1 MLPHMVRPI
10 LYAALLTIGL
20 CYAAE
25 EKKPQ
30 PTFTEPAAA
39 GPDYALQGEYEG
51 SMREKPFALQV
62 IALGSGAFDAT
73 VYPDGLPGKATT
85 HSGAKPQRVTGQK
98 SEDSTVFSGNG
109 WRGTLTKSGITL
121 HDFKGEAVGQLKRIE
136 RTSPSL
142 AAKAP
147 KGAVVLFDG
156 SSLDAFKPG
165 ARKTEESLLMEGVTT
180 QEEFGD
186 CTIHIEFRTPF
197 MPEARG
203 QGRGNSGIYLAG
215 RYEVQMLDS
224 FGLSGENNECGGIY
238 TVAKPIVNMCLP
250 PLAWQTYDIDFT
262 APRMDEKGAKL
273 SDATVTVRHNGVI
286 IHQSVK
292 LPSPTRAAP
301 ISTDGARGP
310 IHLQNHGNPVRYR
323 NIWVQRHDA

>member
-1 MLPHMVRPI
+1 MTRSTAHYLAHRAEKPLLPPASQPLMLPHMVRPI

-109 WRGTLTKSGITL
+109 WRGTLTKSGVAISPALTTL
-121 HDFKGEAVGQLKRIE
+121 ASG
-136 RTSPSL
+136 
-142 AAKAP
+142 
-147 KGAVVLFDG
+147 
-156 SSLDAFKPG
+156 
-165 ARKTEESLLMEGVTT
+165 ESLVWTPPADVAGV
-180 QEEFGD
+180 FSK
-186 CTIHIEFRTPF
+186 TI
-197 MPEARG
+197 
-203 QGRGNSGIYLAG
+203 
-215 RYEVQMLDS
+215 LDS
-224 FGLSGENNECGGIY
+224 G
-238 TVAKPIVNMCLP
+238 
-250 PLAWQTYDIDFT
+250 D
-262 APRMDEKGAKL
+262 
-273 SDATVTVRHNGVI
+273 
-286 IHQSVK
+286 
-292 LPSPTRAAP
+292 
-301 ISTDGARGP
+301 
-310 IHLQNHGNPVRYR
+310 
-323 NIWVQRHDA
+323 